1 MTTKTYNVTLF
12 VRNILRFLIVCTC
25 IYVIVLE
32 FSLYKLGESGKYEKI
47 INKQIKYNVLFG
59 RKLTNETLEY
69 KIMGAQI
76 IKPKIL
82 TLGTSRIMQVR
93 QQFFKS
99 HIIYNAA
106 ISASISQG
114 IGEMKHFLDMVKDS
128 TNIKHVI
135 IGLDPWLF
143 NPNYP
148 DNQRANKTESL
159 KSKLKKRLSN
169 FPLLY
174 NGLKQLKSYLSDI
187 SARPIIYRKLI
198 PEYQSSLR
206 YLFKDR
212 QFKGYGLNS
221 KIHNSGFR
229 FDGSYQYPGDYQEG
243 WLDASIISYKN
254 SLKNDNYRFSP
265 AQNIYYDSLYELQQ
279 LLDFAKSE
287 QINVIGLMP
296 PFSPNFYSALT
307 SMENRKSFIKD
318 YEIKVCS
325 TLVKNGFKC
334 YNYSDIRKYPQ
345 LNIHSG
351 DFYDNTHA
359 KPILINKIISNIL
372 NDMNN

>member
-1 MTTKTYNVTLF
+1 MATKTYNVNLF
-12 VRNILRFLIVCTC
+12 VRNILKFLIISTC
-25 IYVIVLE
+25 IYVIVFE

-47 INKQIKYNVLFG
+47 INKQIKYNVLLG

-69 KIMGAQI
+69 KIMGTQI
-76 IKPKIL
+76 IKPEIL

-93 QQFFKS
+93 QLFFKS
-99 HIIYNAA
+99 QIIYNAA

-114 IGEMKHFLDMVKDS
+114 IGEMKYFLDTVKDS

-148 DNQRANKTESL
+148 DNQRANQTKSL

-187 SARPIIYRKLI
+187 SAKPIIYRKLI

-212 QFKGYGLNS
+212 QFKG
-221 KIHNSGFR
+221 
-229 FDGSYQYPGDYQEG
+229 
-243 WLDASIISYKN
+243 
-254 SLKNDNYRFSP
+254 
-265 AQNIYYDSLYELQQ
+265 
-279 LLDFAKSE
+279 
-287 QINVIGLMP
+287 
-296 PFSPNFYSALT
+296 
-307 SMENRKSFIKD
+307 
-318 YEIKVCS
+318 
-325 TLVKNGFKC
+325 
-334 YNYSDIRKYPQ
+334 
-345 LNIHSG
+345 
-351 DFYDNTHA
+351 
-359 KPILINKIISNIL
+359 
-372 NDMNN
+372 